1 MTEEKQNL
9 NISVTPLESEGLR
22 GDGIARWYVAHTY
35 SGYEDKVKANIERM
49 VEHLGKQ
56 SFIRE
61 VAVPKKD
68 VIVKDKKGNIRRDEN
83 GKIKTKSVNIYP
95 GYVMVK
101 MIVNNDTWYLVRNI
115 EGVTGFIG
123 GSRPV
128 PLTTEEVIRMQM
140 EEGQLYP
147 DIKTGDKIRVVG
159 GGLLNGKLGIVEEVF
174 SDKHLIKA
182 KVLMFNNRETSVEL
196 EFEEVEKI

>member
-22 GDGIARWYVAHTY
+22 GDGIAKWYVAHTY

-56 SFIRE
+56 SFIQE

-123 GSRPV
+123 GSKPV

-147 DIKTGDKIRVVG
+147 DIKAGDKIRVVG
-159 GGLLNGKLGIVEEVF
+159 GGLLNGKLGIVEEVLAG
-174 SDKHLIKA
+174 KHLVKA

>member
-22 GDGIARWYVAHTY
+22 GDGIAKWYVAHTY
-35 SGYEDKVKANIERM
+35 SGCEDKVKANIERM

-56 SFIRE
+56 SFIQE

-123 GSRPV
+123 GSKPV

-147 DIKTGDKIRVVG
+147 DIKAGDKIRVVG
-159 GGLLNGKLGIVEEVF
+159 GGLLNGKLGIVEEVLA
-174 SDKHLIKA
+174 DKHLVKA

>member
-22 GDGIARWYVAHTY
+22 GDGIAKWYVAHTY

-56 SFIRE
+56 SFIQE

-123 GSRPV
+123 GSKPV

-147 DIKTGDKIRVVG
+147 DIKAGDKIRVVG
-159 GGLLNGKLGIVEEVF
+159 GGLLNGKLGIVEEVLA
-174 SDKHLIKA
+174 DKHLVKA